1 GGAGGRLRE
10 GLGHARSVPP
20 RAGSD
25 RRAKRFPTRNL
36 QTCKLCCD
44 RRRPGTARESSS
56 GGRARSAPRG
66 RPAVRDDT
74 ERGHTMRETTTPVA
88 AYLDPALP
96 VPERVADLLGRMTV
110 AEKVGQMLQL
120 DARGDYEGDI
130 LRKHVG
136 SILHTSPHR
145 LERAHELVQQTRL
158 RIPLLVGE
166 DCIHGHSFY
175 EGATIFPT
183 QLGMA
188 ASWDP
193 GLVEQAARIT
203 AVEAAATGVH
213 WTFSPV
219 LCIARDLR
227 WGRVDETFGEDPYLI
242 GELA

>member
-1 GGAGGRLRE
+1 
-10 GLGHARSVPP
+10 
-20 RAGSD
+20 
-25 RRAKRFPTRNL
+25 
-36 QTCKLCCD
+36 
-44 RRRPGTARESSS
+44 
-56 GGRARSAPRG
+56 
-66 RPAVRDDT
+66 
-74 ERGHTMRETTTPVA
+74 
-88 AYLDPALP
+88 
-96 VPERVADLLGRMTV
+96 
-110 AEKVGQMLQL
+110 
-120 DARGDYEGDI
+120 
-130 LRKHVG
+130 G

-242 GELA
+242 GELASAMVRGYQGEGLGDRTAILATAKQFAGYSETTGGRDASVADLTRRVLLPWSLPAIR

>member
-1 GGAGGRLRE
+1 FACSPTCSV
-10 GLGHARSVPP
+10 GLLFFFS
-20 RAGSD
+20 S
-25 RRAKRFPTRNL
+25 
-36 QTCKLCCD
+36 
-44 RRRPGTARESSS
+44 RRRHTRFSRDWSSDVCS
-56 GGRARSAPRG
+56 S
-66 RPAVRDDT
+66 
-74 ERGHTMRETTTPVA
+74 
-88 AYLDPALP
+88 
-96 VPERVADLLGRMTV
+96 DL
-110 AEKVGQMLQL
+110 
-120 DARGDYEGDI
+120 
-130 LRKHVG
+130 
-136 SILHTSPHR
+136 SPHR

-227 WGRVDETFGEDPYLI
+227 WGRV
-242 GELA
+242 